1 MGGEES
7 SGGGDDT
14 EKLLSTTTVL
24 LVATSLV
31 VKCLWCLFFKV
42 LVQLPLRV
50 KSLMEGNG
58 EIATNFQGDRTKSSE
73 RRALGALGPTLAPS
87 VHGTMSTPC
96 GALNGVV

>member
-14 EKLLSTTTVL
+14 EKLLSTTAL
-24 LVATSLV
+24 LVETSLMGEMLV
-31 VKCLWCLFFKV
+31 VFCCCLRF
-42 LVQLPLRV
+42 

-73 RRALGALGPTLAPS
+73 RRALGALGPILVPS

-96 GALNGVV
+96 GALNGIV